1 MRLLAIPCHYNEAFL
16 AGFWGSIRVEVA
28 TVMWC
33 NSSSTFVGSLFIIPV
48 QPYSIVDLRSATIKV
63 KDHIADHMCTS
74 VKELL

>member
-1 MRLLAIPCHYNEAFL
+1 
-16 AGFWGSIRVEVA
+16 VEVA